1 MTYQS
6 QNSATLLLAEPA
18 AAPRAAFKPTPSFCS
33 NRGLYLHQPT
43 MRVAQMQK
51 MALNIDPAKHENDLQ
66 TLHI

>member
-6 QNSATLLLAEPA
+6 QNSVTLLLAEPA

-33 NRGLYLHQPT
+33 NRGLLKPA
-43 MRVAQMQK
+43 MRLAQMQK